1 MGAIGLDGR
10 AVRVANGADRLPSP
24 PPASRKSE

>member
-1 MGAIGLDGR
+1 MGAIGLDGQ
-10 AVRVANGADRLPSP
+10 AVLGVNGTDELSSP

>member
-1 MGAIGLDGR
+1 MGAIGLDGQ
-10 AVRVANGADRLPSP
+10 AVRVVNGADELSSP

>member
-1 MGAIGLDGR
+1 MRAIGLDAQVVR
-10 AVRVANGADRLPSP
+10 AVGGVDRLSSP